1 MESIFFSTGG
11 GTSIKWFTEIS
22 EFSFP
27 LLPKC
32 PTYETQVAPSF
43 IFIQL
48 TYMELQ
54 TLLVRGKVQLDLRDG
69 ELGLLC
75 GNVRH
80 LQAACSAKLGLQPL
94 KR

>member
-11 GTSIKWFTEIS
+11 STSKWFTEIS
-22 EFSFP
+22 AFSFP

-32 PTYETQVAPSF
+32 PTYVTQVAPS
-43 IFIQL
+43 FIQL

-75 GNVRH
+75 GHVRH

>member
-11 GTSIKWFTEIS
+11 STSKWFTEIS

-32 PTYETQVAPSF
+32 PTYVTQVAPS
-43 IFIQL
+43 FIQL

-69 ELGLLC
+69 ELGLL
-75 GNVRH
+75 GGHVRH

>member
-1 MESIFFSTGG
+1 MESIFLSTGG
-11 GTSIKWFTEIS
+11 STSKWFTEIS
-22 EFSFP
+22 AFSFP

-43 IFIQL
+43 IQL
-48 TYMELQ
+48 TFMELQ

-69 ELGLLC
+69 ELGLLY
-75 GNVRH
+75 GHVRH